1 MKLVALS
8 GSLRPNAFSTAAL
21 RAGLE
26 IARHAGA
33 ETELCDLRE
42 IDLPIFMPDVAIL
55 AYPNPARERIASL
68 VARYRE
74 ADAMLWATP
83 TYHGTMSG
91 ALKNALDYMQLL
103 ATDPLP
109 YLQGKPVGLISI
121 AAAPAPSR
129 AKHHLRRPD
138 TGRPRTAER
147 PFADLRSLDL
157 TAQNLSFGRVL
168 PWGHRCDRI
177 DVRGV
182 KGCMESRGDRDRRV
196 CALQLQDWHNL
207 PILV

>member
-42 IDLPIFMPDVAIL
+42 IDLPIFIPDVTIL
-55 AYPNPARERIASL
+55 SYPKPARERIASL

-121 AAAPAPSR
+121 AAASAHPHMAACATELRAWLAPTQLTLDAADFGEDLTIASAPATRRLQRLIAELMQFSE
-129 AKHHLRRPD
+129 RRP
-138 TGRPRTAER
+138 
-147 PFADLRSLDL
+147 
-157 TAQNLSFGRVL
+157 
-168 PWGHRCDRI
+168 
-177 DVRGV
+177 
-182 KGCMESRGDRDRRV
+182 
-196 CALQLQDWHNL
+196 
-207 PILV
+207 

>member
-8 GSLRPNAFSTAAL
+8 GCLRSNAFSTAAL

-26 IARHAGA
+26 IARRAGA

-55 AYPNPARERIASL
+55 SYPSPARERIASL

-74 ADAMLWATP
+74 ADAMIWATP

-91 ALKNALDYMQLL
+91 ALKNALDFMQLL

-121 AAAPAPSR
+121 AAASPLPHMATCATELR
-129 AKHHLRRPD
+129 AWLTPTQLTLDAADFGEDLTIASATATRRLRRLI
-138 TGRPRTAER
+138 AELMQ
-147 PFADLRSLDL
+147 FS
-157 TAQNLSFGRVL
+157 
-168 PWGHRCDRI
+168 
-177 DVRGV
+177 
-182 KGCMESRGDRDRRV
+182 ERRL
-196 CALQLQDWHNL
+196 CR
-207 PILV
+207 

>member
-1 MKLVALS
+1 VRLVALS

-42 IDLPIFMPDVAIL
+42 IDLPIFMPDASISS
-55 AYPNPARERIASL
+55 YPDPARERIADL
-68 VARYRE
+68 AARYRE

-83 TYHGTMSG
+83 AYHGTMSG

-103 ATDPLP
+103 AADPAP

-121 AAAPAPSR
+121 ANASPHPHMAACATELRAWLAPTR
-129 AKHHLRRPD
+129 LTLDA
-138 TGRPRTAER
+138 
-147 PFADLRSLDL
+147 ADFGEDL
-157 TAQNLSFGRVL
+157 TIASVAATRRLQRLISELMQFAGRQ
-168 PWGHRCDRI
+168 P
-177 DVRGV
+177 
-182 KGCMESRGDRDRRV
+182 
-196 CALQLQDWHNL
+196 
-207 PILV
+207 